1 MTRKFV
7 YKTRVIIGVGL
18 TGLMLSLTSCAG
30 SANEANQPTN
40 DADSLTSITVGTI
53 AIASSAELR
62 YGVDNGIFED
72 HGLDVELVESQG
84 GAAMVPGI
92 QNGSLDFAVGNPMSV
107 LTAADQGLPM
117 KIVSGYSWSSAEGD
131 DINAIVTRTDS
142 SISEWAD
149 LEDATVTV
157 NAIHTLGDLSTM
169 EAVAMNGGN
178 PENVNFNEMPFP
190 DMLPQL
196 EEGNVDAVW
205 LPEPFLGRALADD
218 ENVVV
223 GFPNQ
228 EVMSGMPLTI
238 AFTGETLHEENPEI
252 IESFKAALKEAT
264 EQAWE
269 DEDTLREML
278 TDFLGMDEETA
289 QSIKLEPA
297 RTELPIEDMQTI
309 YDLMLK
315 YDMAENPLDVSELYV
330 G

>member
-1 MTRKFV
+1 MCIGEFMTRKFV

-30 SANEANQPTN
+30 SADEANQPTN

-131 DINAIVTRTDS
+131 DITAIVTRTDS

-169 EAVAMNGGN
+169 EA
-178 PENVNFNEMPFP
+178 EI
-190 DMLPQL
+190 
-196 EEGNVDAVW
+196 
-205 LPEPFLGRALADD
+205 GRA
-218 ENVVV
+218 
-223 GFPNQ
+223 
-228 EVMSGMPLTI
+228 SC
-238 AFTGETLHEENPEI
+238 
-252 IESFKAALKEAT
+252 
-264 EQAWE
+264 
-269 DEDTLREML
+269 RERV
-278 TDFLGMDEETA
+278 TRGGVEGV
-289 QSIKLEPA
+289 A
-297 RTELPIEDMQTI
+297 R
-309 YDLMLK
+309 
-315 YDMAENPLDVSELYV
+315 